1 MLAYVSVFTVY
12 TIYRHNRNLL
22 NSFTYAHAHAHTHT
36 QCGAVSFIENVRAKN
51 LKIPEEE
58 FNMKMGY
65 VGGKTDVDLFLE
77 EGVIEEEEDKERIM
91 VLKVG

>member
-1 MLAYVSVFTVY
+1 
-12 TIYRHNRNLL
+12 
-22 NSFTYAHAHAHTHT
+22 
-36 QCGAVSFIENVRAKN
+36 
-51 LKIPEEE
+51 
-58 FNMKMGY
+58 MKMGY

>member
-1 MLAYVSVFTVY
+1 M
-12 TIYRHNRNLL
+12 
-22 NSFTYAHAHAHTHT
+22 YACTHTHTHAHT

-65 VGGKTDVDLFLE
+65 VDGRTDVDLFLE
-77 EGVIEEEEDKERIM
+77 EGEIEEEEDKERIM
-91 VLKVG
+91 VLKVS